1 PGLGPITVRE
11 ARGVD
16 FEAAVISADR
26 RADVVG
32 VRQPPAVLTLR
43 TAEDVLAAVG
53 TLPVRWTA
61 ASTAAAL
68 DNAAVV
74 EALAVVRKADNARR
88 QGLRVVVRLSEE
100 RDFRRTDLRAAL
112 ERKLGRLHDPDDSA
126 HELWVIQTDRRRLS
140 VGV

>member
-1 PGLGPITVRE
+1 RPPASLQEDLMPRFALGDALVLSPPGLGPITVRE

-53 TLPVRWTA
+53 TLPVRRTA
-61 ASTAAAL
+61 VATAAAL
-68 DNAAVV
+68 DHAAVV
-74 EALAVVRKADNARR
+74 EALAVVRKADDARR
-88 QGLRVVVRLSEE
+88 QGLRV
-100 RDFRRTDLRAAL
+100 
-112 ERKLGRLHDPDDSA
+112 
-126 HELWVIQTDRRRLS
+126 
-140 VGV
+140 